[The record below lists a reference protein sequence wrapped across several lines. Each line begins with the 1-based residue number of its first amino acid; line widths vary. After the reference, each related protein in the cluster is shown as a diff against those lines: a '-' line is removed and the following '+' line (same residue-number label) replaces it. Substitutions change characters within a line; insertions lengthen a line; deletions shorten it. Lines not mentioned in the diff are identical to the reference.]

1 MADHNRQYCIPCNT
15 EDVSTPHTCNRGRT
29 YHDVAHAL
37 AVQDARAAVVD
48 AAKAWE
54 VAFSEHSK
62 VPYTIARAHAVTQAE
77 DAVIVAVRALDA
89 VERGEP

>member
-29 YHDVAHAL
+29 YHDVTHAL

-48 AAKAWE
+48 AAKAYIAMVKRIATESYTEYKLVLEALE
-54 VAFSEHSK
+54 VS
-62 VPYTIARAHAVTQAE
+62 
-77 DAVIVAVRALDA
+77 VAALDA